1 MGAGTSANVY
11 IVLYGCDGTTEE
23 VILADTSKKKK
34 DSFKRGSVDQF
45 VKEVRTLVYKCCFPL
60 TEARMIW
67 KKFSSHKSASLG
79 VSVGIGHMTCMVWRN
94 VATGWVCK
102 VTLAMWFL
110 SVICADTKALST

>member
-45 VKEVRTLVYKCCFPL
+45 VKEVRTIVY
-60 TEARMIW
+60 
-67 KKFSSHKSASLG
+67 
-79 VSVGIGHMTCMVWRN
+79 SV
-94 VATGWVCK
+94 
-102 VTLAMWFL
+102 
-110 SVICADTKALST
+110 